1 MASAAGQWCW
11 QLLLASAAGLAVL
24 AIITT
29 LLANGTGQYC
39 WRVVLANTV
48 RLQSLRPNLVQIIA
62 LFWGRRF
69 LANATKHN
77 HHQRNHHHY
86 HQHCRTR

>member
-48 RLQSLRPNLVQIIA
+48 RLHSLRPNLVQKMA
-62 LFWGRRF
+62 PVLGPSFFG
-69 LANATKHN
+69 
-77 HHQRNHHHY
+77 
-86 HQHCRTR
+86 